1 MKEMDIDLSRAAWRT
16 SSFSGANGQ
25 CVQIAFVDG
34 ERVAVATARPL
45 RDRHSFSPPMS
56 GVPSRKAIKSGEFDL

>member
-1 MKEMDIDLSRAAWRT
+1 MMEKDLDLSRAAWRT

-34 ERVAVATARPL
+34 NRVAVRDSKAPHGPALIFTADEWRAFT
-45 RDRHSFSPPMS
+45 R
-56 GVPSRKAIKSGEFDL
+56 GVKEGEFDL